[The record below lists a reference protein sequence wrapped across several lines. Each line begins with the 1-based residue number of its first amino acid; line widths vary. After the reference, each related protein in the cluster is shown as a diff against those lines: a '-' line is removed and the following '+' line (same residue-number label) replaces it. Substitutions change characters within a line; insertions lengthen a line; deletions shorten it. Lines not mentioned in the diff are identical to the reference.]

1 MVSGAFGTNPTITI
15 PAQKATKTLTVKTI
29 IHGTGPALGKTDAF
43 VGNYAIYIWSGTSHR
58 LAQSS
63 FTSHEPTL
71 FAGQLLPG
79 LEKALIGEKMGSRVL
94 AVVPPKQAFGT
105 SGNPQAGIKGTDTL
119 VFVVDI
125 LGAFS

>member
-1 MVSGAFGTNPTITI
+1 MRRIAVTLVLPLLAIGLLAGCGGSSAQSSTTSPAVTVSGAFGKNPAITI

-63 FTSHEPTL
+63 FSQHEP
-71 FAGQLLPG
+71 
-79 LEKALIGEKMGSRVL
+79 
-94 AVVPPKQAFGT
+94 
-105 SGNPQAGIKGTDTL
+105 
-119 VFVVDI
+119 
-125 LGAFS
+125 